1 MATVKGFTEFSDKE
15 IREQLERAKSNETDA
30 KKEKA
35 KRYALEMMAY
45 NMRAL
50 RGDFDTY

>member
-15 IREQLERAKSNETDA
+15 IREQLEKAKSAET
-30 KKEKA
+30 KEERNKA
-35 KRYALEMMAY
+35 RLFALEMIGY
-45 NMRAL
+45 NARSL